1 MADKQ
6 KKTAA
11 APPQPIKPDD
21 SRKTADDDVVGKAYD
36 GRLMRR
42 LVRYLAPYK
51 LQVAVSA
58 VAIVLK
64 AASDVLGPYFVKV
77 AVDKYF
83 APTNEKH
90 SWLAGRLSSSA
101 VRLAES
107 RSSRSR
113 RARLMTLRRISL
125 AADSTG

>member
-1 MADKQ
+1 MDHGDAKPSKIEGMADEQ

-11 APPQPIKPDD
+11 VPPQPIKPAD

-64 AASDVLGPYFVKV
+64 AASDVLGPFFVKV
-77 AVDKYF
+77 AVD
-83 APTNEKH
+83 
-90 SWLAGRLSSSA
+90 
-101 VRLAES
+101 
-107 RSSRSR
+107 
-113 RARLMTLRRISL
+113 
-125 AADSTG
+125 